1 MARRFDLIVFD
12 WDGTLM
18 DSAGAIVACMQAAA
32 RDVGVPVPDDER
44 ASHVIG
50 LGLHDALS
58 HAVPGL
64 GRDQYAEFVER
75 YRVHFLARDAR
86 LPLFPGTREM
96 LGALRARGH
105 TLAIATGKSR
115 AGLARALAQVEL
127 ADHFAATRCADQ
139 CEPKPHPAMLY
150 ELMEELDAA
159 PETTL
164 MIGDTSHD
172 LQMAAAAGV
181 RAVAVAYGAHSREA
195 LDALMP
201 LALVDSSEDLA
212 RWLQANA

>member
-1 MARRFDLIVFD
+1 MARRFELIVFD
-12 WDGTLM
+12 WDGTLL

-50 LGLHDALS
+50 LGLDDALT

-64 GRDQYAEFVER
+64 QRDQYAQFVER

-96 LGALRARGH
+96 LSALRDRGH

-115 AGLARALAQVEL
+115 AGLARALTTVEL
-127 ADHFAATRCADQ
+127 VDVFAATRCADQ
-139 CEPKPHPAMLY
+139 CEPKPHPAMLH
-150 ELMEELDAA
+150 ELMEELDAG
-159 PETTL
+159 PGSTL

-181 RAVAVAYGAHSREA
+181 PAVAVAYGAHPREA
-195 LDALMP
+195 LHALTP
-201 LALVDSSEDLA
+201 LALVESMEELT
-212 RWLQANA
+212 RWLRANA

>member
-1 MARRFDLIVFD
+1 MRKRFELIVFD
-12 WDGTLM
+12 WDGTLI

-50 LGLHDALS
+50 LGLHDALA

-64 GRDQYAEFVER
+64 GRAQYAEFVER
-75 YRVHFLARDAR
+75 YRVHFLALDAR
-86 LPLFPGTREM
+86 LPLFPGTRGM
-96 LGALRARGH
+96 LVALRARGH

-115 AGLARALAQVEL
+115 AGLARALGTAQL
-127 ADHFAATRCADQ
+127 HDMFAATRCADQ
-139 CEPKPHPAMLY
+139 CEPKPHPAMLQ
-150 ELMEELDAA
+150 ELMAELDVTADD
-159 PETTL
+159 TL

-181 RAVAVAYGAHSREA
+181 AAVAVTYGAHPREA
-195 LDALMP
+195 LHALMP
-201 LALVDSSEDLA
+201 LALVDSSEELA
-212 RWLQANA
+212 LWLQANG